1 MTANKI
7 TTALTDAFSLLDLSE
22 KLLDEIETA
31 PLAELPRIVQL
42 VKKNIRDTKK
52 LISDAE
58 AELDDMVKE
67 IDRREVEDLVM
78 YDEWADKNEELL
90 KKEERGDE

>member
-1 MTANKI
+1 MTSDKI
-7 TTALTDAFSLLDLSE
+7 TAALADAFSLLDLSE